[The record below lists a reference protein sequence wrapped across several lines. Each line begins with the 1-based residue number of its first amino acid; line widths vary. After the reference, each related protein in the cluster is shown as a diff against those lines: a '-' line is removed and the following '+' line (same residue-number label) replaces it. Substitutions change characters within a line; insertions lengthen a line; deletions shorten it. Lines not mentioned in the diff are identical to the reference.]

1 MAVSKGR
8 NRASELE
15 ELVDAAPKGMLP
27 RYLENF
33 HAKMLTV
40 PADFDPEADI
50 PESDSDAS
58 GDDDEQED
66 KDAGARDHYA
76 PVGKSKLRKPKE
88 VALGPQYSGSRV
100 TRDAIE
106 GEEDDD
112 DDPFA
117 RGFDDEDSEEEEDA
131 VDSEDDD
138 EELEDGTDATDMS
151 DEEDEDDAAEPQDDP
166 QDRAELRKMM
176 ATEQKA
182 VAATIS
188 AANKQDAE
196 KGRAVKR
203 QRTTFDSL
211 LNTRIKMQKS
221 LVATNTLVA
230 PTDEGYESQ
239 ISEAQDALDAAE
251 AAAYNLWSSLTAF
264 RDELTT
270 ARTGEKRKRPTFSA
284 KTPTEKL
291 WAYTQEQ
298 EEQALPQRNTVLQK
312 WSVKARGVTAQPQS
326 GRLNNTQQA
335 TIIDVMNEHL
345 TAPDRLLKRVHTP
358 RSCAPVQLAARVLED
373 PKIYDDAD
381 FYGLLL
387 KELLEA
393 KSASS
398 EGLTAATNLDLN
410 NMNTMRREAKTKKN
424 VDTKASKGRKLKYTV
439 HEKLQNFMAPEDR
452 CKWGERQTDELFGS
466 LFGQRLQSLAE
477 GLGEDDEEMA
487 DGDKDAADEE
497 AGLMMFR
504 Q

>member
-1 MAVSKGR
+1 
-8 NRASELE
+8 
-15 ELVDAAPKGMLP
+15 
-27 RYLENF
+27 
-33 HAKMLTV
+33 MLTI

-58 GDDDEQED
+58 GDDDQED

-106 GEEDDD
+106 GDEDED

-117 RGFDDEDSEEEEDA
+117 RGFDDEDSEEEQD
-131 VDSEDDD
+131 VDSEGDD

-151 DEEDEDDAAEPQDDP
+151 DEEDDEDDATEPQDEP

-335 TIIDVMNEHL
+335 TIIDVLNEHL

-487 DGDKDAADEE
+487 DGNKDAAEEE
-497 AGLMMFR
+497 AGLLMFR

>member
-1 MAVSKGR
+1 
-8 NRASELE
+8 
-15 ELVDAAPKGMLP
+15 
-27 RYLENF
+27 
-33 HAKMLTV
+33 MLTI

-50 PESDSDAS
+50 PESDSDDAS
-58 GDDDEQED
+58 GDDEQED
-66 KDAGARDHYA
+66 KDAGAREHYA
-76 PVGKSKLRKPKE
+76 PMGKSKLRKPKE

-100 TRDAIE
+100 ARDAIE
-106 GEEDDD
+106 GDDDD

-117 RGFDDEDSEEEEDA
+117 RGFDDEDSEEEQEDG
-131 VDSEDDD
+131 SENDD

-151 DEEDEDDAAEPQDDP
+151 EDEDEDDAVEPQDEP

-221 LVATNTLVA
+221 LIATNTLVA

-284 KTPTEKL
+284 KTPAEKL

-335 TIIDVMNEHL
+335 TIIDVLNEHL

-487 DGDKDAADEE
+487 DGDRDAAEQE

>member
-1 MAVSKGR
+1 
-8 NRASELE
+8 
-15 ELVDAAPKGMLP
+15 
-27 RYLENF
+27 
-33 HAKMLTV
+33 MLTII
-40 PADFDPEADI
+40 ADFDPEADI

-58 GDDDEQED
+58 GDDEQED
-66 KDAGARDHYA
+66 KDAGAREHYA

-88 VALGPQYSGSRV
+88 VALGPQYSGSRI

-106 GEEDDD
+106 GDEDE

-117 RGFDDEDSEEEEDA
+117 RGFDDEDSEEDQD

-138 EELEDGTDATDMS
+138 ELEDGADATDMS
-151 DEEDEDDAAEPQDDP
+151 DEEEEDDDAAPPQDEP
-166 QDRAELRKMM
+166 RDRAELRKMM
-176 ATEQKA
+176 ANEQKA
-182 VAATIS
+182 VAASIS

-211 LNTRIKMQKS
+211 LNTRIKLQKT

-251 AAAYNLWSSLTAF
+251 TAAYNLWSSLTAF

-298 EEQALPQRNTVLQK
+298 EQQALPQRNTVLQK

-326 GRLNNTQQA
+326 GRLNNTTTQA
-335 TIIDVMNEHL
+335 TIIDVLNEHL

-373 PKIYDDAD
+373 PKIYDGRDQPGPEQHEHDAT
-381 FYGLLL
+381 G
-387 KELLEA
+387 
-393 KSASS
+393 
-398 EGLTAATNLDLN
+398 
-410 NMNTMRREAKTKKN
+410 
-424 VDTKASKGRKLKYTV
+424 
-439 HEKLQNFMAPEDR
+439 
-452 CKWGERQTDELFGS
+452 
-466 LFGQRLQSLAE
+466 
-477 GLGEDDEEMA
+477 GED
-487 DGDKDAADEE
+487 
-497 AGLMMFR
+497 
-504 Q
+504 

>member
-1 MAVSKGR
+1 MIFWACYTRK
-8 NRASELE
+8 
-15 ELVDAAPKGMLP
+15 
-27 RYLENF
+27 
-33 HAKMLTV
+33 LTGF
-40 PADFDPEADI
+40 ADFDPEADI

-58 GDDDEQED
+58 GEDEQED
-66 KDAGARDHYA
+66 KDAGAREHYA

-106 GEEDDD
+106 DEDD

-117 RGFDDEDSEEEEDA
+117 RGFDDEDSEEEQNI
-131 VDSEDDD
+131 DSEDD

-151 DEEDEDDAAEPQDDP
+151 DEEEDDDVAAPQDEP

-182 VAATIS
+182 VAASIS

-211 LNTRIKMQKS
+211 LNTRIKLQKS
-221 LVATNTLVA
+221 LVAANTLVA

-251 AAAYNLWSSLTAF
+251 TAAYNLWSSLTAF

-284 KTPTEKL
+284 KTSTEKL

-326 GRLNNTQQA
+326 GRLNNTTQQA
-335 TIIDVMNEHL
+335 TIIDVLNEHL

-424 VDTKASKGRKLKYTV
+424 VDTKASKGRKLKYAV

-477 GLGEDDEEMA
+477 GLGEDEEDLA
-487 DGDKDAADEE
+487 DGDKEAADEE

>member
-8 NRASELE
+8 NRASEFE
-15 ELVDAAPKGMLP
+15 ELVDAAPKGILP
-27 RYLENF
+27 SYSENSQT
-33 HAKMLTV
+33 KMLTR

-50 PESDSDAS
+50 PESDSDDAS
-58 GDDDEQED
+58 GDDEQED
-66 KDAGARDHYA
+66 KDAGAREHYA

-88 VALGPQYSGSRV
+88 IALGPQYSGSRV
-100 TRDAIE
+100 ARDAIE
-106 GEEDDD
+106 GDDDD

-117 RGFDDEDSEEEEDA
+117 RGFDEEDSEEEQDD
-131 VDSEDDD
+131 DSEDDD

-151 DEEDEDDAAEPQDDP
+151 DEEDEDDAAEPQDEP

-335 TIIDVMNEHL
+335 TIIDL
-345 TAPDRLLKRVHTP
+345 
-358 RSCAPVQLAARVLED
+358 
-373 PKIYDDAD
+373 
-381 FYGLLL
+381 
-387 KELLEA
+387 
-393 KSASS
+393 
-398 EGLTAATNLDLN
+398 
-410 NMNTMRREAKTKKN
+410 
-424 VDTKASKGRKLKYTV
+424 
-439 HEKLQNFMAPEDR
+439 
-452 CKWGERQTDELFGS
+452 S
-466 LFGQRLQSLAE
+466 LIHI
-477 GLGEDDEEMA
+477 
-487 DGDKDAADEE
+487 
-497 AGLMMFR
+497 
-504 Q
+504 